1 MGLPGEFIS
10 PASTWCFQAPRTLP
24 FRTPFNEM
32 IFSASGPC
40 LPATVSKA
48 MAFGAFDHVFSGT
61 DWRLRIGSL
70 IPISLIVEYAEDFG
84 SCISG
89 AGSWKSRDEAR
100 GWVANRVLQLAST
113 FDNTVIRRLNLQF
126 PTTENGPVAEALL
139 SNLERRIRDT
149 ILDEIVTHFDAS
161 ISEWERATQVE
172 LARIDD
178 PVDRWRASRF
188 TGMDQIVS
196 VDAARKAIRFMFSR
210 CHWYLTEDNNRT
222 VLNPDW
228 RLEQIRAQR
237 SSLNEQTRARSL
249 VARCVEI
256 LVDDHVREQCAGLA
270 VAPMTRL
277 RLKGEIER
285 SFAERGP
292 WGLVDLILPRD
303 RSRHLL
309 CAPVG
314 LGESLRGLLA
324 DQDKRMGLR

>member
-1 MGLPGEFIS
+1 MTSITPGIMMPIS
-10 PASTWCFQAPRTLP
+10 VTKP
-24 FRTPFNEM
+24 M
-32 IFSASGPC
+32 
-40 LPATVSKA
+40 V
-48 MAFGAFDHVFSGT
+48 FGAFDHVFSDT

-84 SCISG
+84 TCISG

-100 GWVANRVLQLAST
+100 GWVANRVLQIAST
-113 FDNTVIRRLNLQF
+113 FDYTVIRRLNLQF

-196 VDAARKAIRFMFSR
+196 VDAARKAIRFMFSG
-210 CHWYLTEDNNRT
+210 CHWYLTEEDNQT

-256 LVDDHVREQCAGLA
+256 LVDDHVREQCAGLE